1 MILPKIK
8 QPIFI
13 LGMHR
18 SGTTM
23 VTRALAEAGV
33 HVGTVCDH
41 NAEALYAID
50 INERIFQSG
59 GGSWWLPPSME
70 SIADTVPG
78 FELNLTDLDLY
89 GAHLKHPSGRR
100 LSLAAAYSGPWAVKD
115 PRLCYTLPWWLTRF
129 PKAKVI
135 WVLREEQEIVDSLL
149 RRQEQNGEAFSSL
162 TQETA
167 LELVHKYNE
176 AATANIKNSGVE
188 VRMVKYNDL
197 VSEDVDLQRKSWFSL
212 YQFCKVRPGAM
223 EGFTRLHPKSI
234 GQPTAYS
241 PKDLPTDGPLVSVIV
256 PNYNHAQF
264 LDERLQSI
272 ANQSYTNIEVLL
284 MDDCSL
290 DDSRSILEKWANK
303 DPRMTTRFNPEN
315 SGSPFAQWEKGA
327 AWAKGKYL
335 WIAESDDYCD
345 TDMLALHV
353 QSMEANEKA
362 VIAYSHSHLVDERG
376 QFLRDFKDDYAFIFG
391 DTSKWAKDFTV
402 QGKTEVAKHM
412 VFSNTIPNASGIL
425 MRRSAFDAVG
435 VPATHWRL
443 NGDWLFYAKLL
454 QHGELIFHAWP
465 RNKFRFHTQT
475 QRSRAMH
482 SYQAFDELLEL
493 YAVFEAEH
501 YAPIE
506 TVNTARG
513 QVAMWWA
520 ANVFS
525 MDRTVEVWRNNRRL
539 YKVFKRYKPGLS
551 SYLLRS
557 GAIKLL
563 GNFFIILGLKKPAKK
578 LAARM
583 FPKSFF
589 AH

>member
-23 VTRALAEAGV
+23 ITRALAEAGV

-41 NAEALYAID
+41 NSEALYAID
-50 INERIFQSG
+50 INERIFQAA
-59 GGSWWLPPSME
+59 GGSWWSPPTKE
-70 SIADTVPG
+70 AILQATVD
-78 FELNLTDLDLY
+78 FETNLKDLDLY

-100 LSLAAAYSGPWAVKD
+100 RALAFAYSKAWAVKD

-129 PKAKVI
+129 PQAKVI

-149 RRQEQNGEAFSSL
+149 RRQAQKGEAFSSL

-176 AATANIKNSGVE
+176 AATANIKNSGAE
-188 VRMVKYNDL
+188 VCMIKYKDL
-197 VSEDVDLQRKSWFSL
+197 VSTDIDLQRKSWFSL

-223 EGFTRLHPKSI
+223 EGFARLHPKSL
-234 GQPTAYS
+234 GQTTAYS

-272 ANQSYTNIEVLL
+272 ASQSYTNIEVLL
-284 MDDCSL
+284 MDDHSS
-290 DDSRSILEKWANK
+290 DGSRDVLERWAGS
-303 DPRMTTRFNPEN
+303 DARMTTLFNNEN
-315 SGSPFAQWEKGA
+315 SGSPFSQWAMGA

-345 TDMLALHV
+345 KDMLAVHV

-362 VIAYSHSHLVDERG
+362 VIAYSHSHLVDEKG
-376 QFLRDFKDDYAFIFG
+376 QFLRDFRDDYGFIFG
-391 DTSKWAKDFTV
+391 DTAKWTRDFTV
-402 QGKTEVAKHM
+402 HGKTEVAKHM

-425 MRRSAFDAVG
+425 MRKTAFDAVG
-435 VPATHWRL
+435 APATHWRL
-443 NGDWLFYAKLL
+443 NGDWLLYSKLL
-454 QHGELIFHAWP
+454 QHGELIFHARP
-465 RNKFRFHTQT
+465 RNKFRFHAQT
-475 QRSRAMH
+475 QRSRAMS
-482 SYQAFDELLEL
+482 SYKAFDELLEM
-493 YAVFEAEH
+493 YDIFESKD
-501 YAPIE
+501 YAPLE
-506 TVNTARG
+506 TINAARG

-525 MDRTVEVWRNNRRL
+525 MARTSEVWRNNLRL
-539 YKVFKRYKPGLS
+539 FKAFKRYKPGLGR
-551 SYLLRS
+551 YLLRS
-557 GAIKLL
+557 GAIKIL
-563 GNFFIILGLKKPAKK
+563 GQFFIFLGLKKPAKK